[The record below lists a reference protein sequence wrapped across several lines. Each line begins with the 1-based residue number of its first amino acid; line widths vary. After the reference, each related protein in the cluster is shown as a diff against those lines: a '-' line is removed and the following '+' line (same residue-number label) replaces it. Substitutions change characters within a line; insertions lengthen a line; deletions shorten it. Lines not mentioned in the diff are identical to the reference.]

1 MVVCR
6 CGMITTVKLSKRE
19 KEILDKIVETD
30 SIKTAAS
37 YLKIT
42 VGTVYNVLYRL
53 RKKQQEARKFINQ
66 VLAYRKKPVLNRVL
80 APKLTSEDMR
90 RLAEKVEEQETKQW
104 VSSMRLNFRYAL
116 KYMVSVQTKS

>member
-90 RLAEKVEEQETKQW
+90 KVAEKVEEE
-104 VSSMRLNFRYAL
+104 
-116 KYMVSVQTKS
+116 